1 MTAQSWEPTGS
12 ARDAVA
18 TDPTLELEADARRE
32 LGRAFALDQVLART
46 ASSIVFGARE
56 REGDRPVALRVLR
69 RPRIDTGLDGRL
81 KEVVL
86 ASALDH
92 PHVVPVYR
100 AGVTGGL
107 VWYAA
112 KPIAGRSL
120 AALLAERRP
129 LDRATC
135 LHIAEQVG
143 NALAYAHRRGVTHGD
158 LRPANVLLEG
168 DWALVTDFAIGRVLD
183 RYGVRGAPPGGTPR
197 AAYRAPEDAPAA
209 NPTEAGDQYA
219 LAATVWEC
227 LTGTPPIGRRPVGI
241 APDPPE
247 PMAAALRRALRP
259 LPAQRYASVLDLVA
273 ALDAP
278 NASPAPVAP
287 PRNRPTSTGQRVL
300 LVDPE
305 PRVRRR
311 FATAAII
318 AVVGLAGWLAIGMP
332 GARVRPAAPVAA
344 PRAAP
349 RQPAPDP
356 VLSPVAL
363 EPSVLP
369 PLPPIER
376 APPRPAA
383 PPPVRPPP
391 AAPVAE
397 RVGPG
402 TAEAPGSLFISSM
415 PWGQLFIDGQPAGTT
430 PKSGFALGPGPH
442 RVEVVRAG
450 YYPFKV
456 EIHVTTGQE
465 VRLVNIVLEAL
476 NP

>member
-18 TDPTLELEADARRE
+18 TDPTLEIEATARRE
-32 LGRAFALDQVLART
+32 LGRAFELDRVLART

-120 AALLAERRP
+120 AALLAERCP

-183 RYGVRGAPPGGTPR
+183 RYGVRGAPAGGTPR

-209 NPTEAGDQYA
+209 DPTEAGDQYA
-219 LAATVWEC
+219 LAATIWEC
-227 LTGTPPIGRRPVGI
+227 LTGTPPIGGRPVSL
-241 APDPPE
+241 APDPAG
-247 PMAAALRRALRP
+247 PMAAALQRALHPRP
-259 LPAQRYASVLDLVA
+259 ALRYPSVLDLVA

-278 NASPAPVAP
+278 DVPPAPVAP

-300 LVDPE
+300 VVDPE
-305 PRVRRR
+305 PRVGRR
-311 FATAAII
+311 FATAAIV
-318 AVVGLAGWLAIGMP
+318 AVVGVAGWLAFDMP
-332 GARVRPAAPVAA
+332 GTRVRPAAPAAA

-349 RQPAPDP
+349 PLSAPDP
-356 VLSPVAL
+356 VASSVAPQ
-363 EPSVLP
+363 PSVLP
-369 PLPPIER
+369 PLPPIVREF
-376 APPRPAA
+376 PRPAPTRA
-383 PPPVRPPP
+383 A
-391 AAPVAE
+391 AAPVN
-397 RVGPG
+397 RVSPG
-402 TAEAPGSLFISSM
+402 TSEAPGSLFISSM

-430 PKSGFALGPGPH
+430 PKSGFTLGPGPH
-442 RVEVVRAG
+442 RVEIVRPG
-450 YYPFKV
+450 YYPFRV
-456 EIHVTTGQE
+456 EIHVAAGQE